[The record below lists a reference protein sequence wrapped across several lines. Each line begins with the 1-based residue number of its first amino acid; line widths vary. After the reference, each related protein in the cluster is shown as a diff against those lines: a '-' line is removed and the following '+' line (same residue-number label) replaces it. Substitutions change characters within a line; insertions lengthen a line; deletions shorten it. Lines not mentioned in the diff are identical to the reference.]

1 MRYLNISEARAKL
14 LSLVDSV
21 ALEEVVITRRGE
33 PVAKLV
39 RYDGKTRAKNTYP
52 LRGLPIR
59 IADDFDEPLPGLW
72 EALE

>member
-14 LSLVDSV
+14 LSLVDAV
-21 ALEEVVITRRGE
+21 GQEDIVITRRGQ

-39 RYDGKTRAKNTYP
+39 RYDKKTRAKNSYP
-52 LRGLPIR
+52 LRGMPIHV
-59 IADDFDEPLPGLW
+59 ADDFDEPLPGLW

>member
-14 LSLVDSV
+14 LSLVDAV
-21 ALEEVVITRRGE
+21 AQEEVVITHRGK

-39 RYDGKTRAKNTYP
+39 RYDKKPPAKNTYP
-52 LRGLPIR
+52 LRGLPIQV
-59 IADDFDEPLPGLW
+59 ADDFDEPLPGLW